1 MHQLYSVKAYHSTR
15 QKGLKKFESRTTA
28 ATIDTGEGAHVH
40 GWGLYLQADEM
51 ANRESYYDMFD
62 KYTNRNEKIL
72 WVFGD
77 LYNAEAT
84 EDFIPIN
91 DYNSITVY
99 NIEHNYGKGSE
110 LSRGEE
116 LCYMFLLNGYDAD
129 STYEYLDNA
138 YNETYDIELEVEER
152 GDIVWQEIQDAN
164 SIPELYYHYSAR
176 EFDEARKI
184 AKGLSAK
191 DYEIEEVVPEVL
203 EDGTHSPNVSQYTV
217 EIPDDMVF
225 IDEDKQVPYELVM
238 TFVDTLV
245 SVHTDYDYHGTDKS
259 FYGKKNYL
267 CKDIAEGKFS
277 AEDVYIPNN
286 CPEDLEELLRTR
298 QKEFVE
304 DLYGKREA
312 IINNVIT
319 DNGRSFYSRVSR
331 TLGGEEKA
339 SLWLSENG
347 IDGMTYEGGRD
358 HGCFV
363 IYNCDK
369 LKIVAEY

>member
-1 MHQLYSVKAYHSTR
+1 MRRIESVTKAYHSTK
-15 QKGLKKFESRTTA
+15 QKGLKKFESRTTT

-51 ANRESYYDMFD
+51 ENREMYLYMFTGNSMDRHNKYLVTAWGDQYEAICSDDICDIDDFNSFDVYDFSSVNGNSHLTTAGGLYLNL
-62 KYTNRNEKIL
+62 KVYGYTNPEIKEMLTQVIEEIPSLGDDDDQFPEIL
-72 WVFGD
+72 IHWSEDD
-77 LYNAEAT
+77 LKEVVRMASYG
-84 EDFIPIN
+84 IP
-91 DYNSITVY
+91 D
-99 NIEHNYGKGSE
+99 
-110 LSRGEE
+110 
-116 LCYMFLLNGYDAD
+116 YDAKLLPGED
-129 STYEYLDNA
+129 PETLD
-138 YNETYDIELEVEER
+138 
-152 GDIVWQEIQDAN
+152 
-164 SIPELYYHYSAR
+164 
-176 EFDEARKI
+176 
-184 AKGLSAK
+184 
-191 DYEIEEVVPEVL
+191 
-203 EDGTHSPNVSQYTV
+203 DGTHYAEASQYTV
-217 EIPDDMVF
+217 EIPDDMIF
-225 IDEDKQVPYELVM
+225 IDEDKQVPNELVM

-259 FYGKKNYL
+259 FYGKKNYS

-286 CPEDLEELLRTR
+286 CPEDLEDLLRTR

-319 DNGRSFYSRVSR
+319 DDGRSFYSRVSR

-339 SLWLSENG
+339 SLWLAEHG

-369 LKIVAEY
+369 LKIVGEY

>member
-1 MHQLYSVKAYHSTR
+1 MQRLYSVTKAYHSTR
-15 QKGLKKFESRTTA
+15 QKGLKKFENRTTA
-28 ATIDTGEGAHVH
+28 ATIDTGEGAHIH

-51 ANRESYYDMFD
+51 QNRKDYYYGLVAEDLRDVSKDKIVTIGDDEYYMEYYAPGGEYNNNGDYNFSEEYNSRFVDKIITMLIRGYSIQNIVNYYMKNNEYYDYIKNLLD
-62 KYTNRNEKIL
+62 EI
-72 WVFGD
+72 
-77 LYNAEAT
+77 
-84 EDFIPIN
+84 
-91 DYNSITVY
+91 
-99 NIEHNYGKGSE
+99 SE
-110 LSRGEE
+110 L
-116 LCYMFLLNGYDAD
+116 GY
-129 STYEYLDNA
+129 S
-138 YNETYDIELEVEER
+138 
-152 GDIVWQEIQDAN
+152 IQDVN
-164 SIPELYYHYSAR
+164 E
-176 EFDEARKI
+176 E
-184 AKGLSAK
+184 
-191 DYEIEEVVPEVL
+191 EINPPL
-203 EDGTHSPNVSQYTV
+203 EDGTHSYEGSQYTV

-225 IDEDKQVPYELVM
+225 IDEDKQVPDELVM

-312 IINNVIT
+312 IINNVIM

-347 IDGMTYEGGRD
+347 IDGMTYEGGQD

>member
-1 MHQLYSVKAYHSTR
+1 MQQLYSVKAYHSTR
-15 QKGLKKFESRTTA
+15 QKGLKKFESRTTT

-51 ANRESYYDMFD
+51 ENRRLYLDAFTGNASNTQGEDYHVKAWGKEFD
-62 KYTNRNEKIL
+62 VYCS
-72 WVFGD
+72 
-77 LYNAEAT
+77 
-84 EDFIPIN
+84 EDVCGIN
-91 DYNSITVY
+91 DAESFTPYDFENAGLTDA
-99 NIEHNYGKGSE
+99 
-110 LSRGEE
+110 EE
-116 LCYMFLLNGYDAD
+116 LYITLIINGYTD
-129 STYEYLDNA
+129 
-138 YNETYDIELEVEER
+138 
-152 GDIVWQEIQDAN
+152 GEIGYILN
-164 SIPELYYHYSAR
+164 
-176 EFDEARKI
+176 
-184 AKGLSAK
+184 
-191 DYEIEEVVPEVL
+191 EVL
-203 EDGTHSPNVSQYTV
+203 EKAESVSNDDEYDEIPEILLHWDEDTILEVIDLSKKGIPDYEENVIARKEPDPLPDGTHYEQASQYTV

-225 IDEDKQVPYELVM
+225 IDEDKQVPDELVM
-238 TFVDTLV
+238 TFVDTFV

-259 FYGKKNYL
+259 FYGKKNYS

-286 CPEDLEELLRTR
+286 CPEYLEELLRTR

-304 DLYGKREA
+304 DLYGKRKA

-331 TLGGEEKA
+331 ALGGEEKA
-339 SLWLSENG
+339 SLWLSEHG